1 MPGTDSLVTVVS
13 GLPRSG
19 TSMMMQVLEAGGL
32 PPLTDRTRAADR
44 DNPKGYYELEVVKKT
59 RNDSSWLAE
68 AKGKAVKIIYL
79 LLYDLPAG
87 HTYHVIFM
95 RRRMEEVLASQK
107 SMLERQKKEGSS
119 LPPEK
124 LARVY
129 EEQIRK
135 VDAWLADQPDFHV
148 LDVDY
153 NQMVA
158 DPAPRVEQIN
168 EFLGGSLDTQ
178 AMVRAIDP
186 DLYRQRNLNHR
197 A

>member
-1 MPGTDSLVTVVS
+1 MPGTNSFVTVVS

-19 TSMMMQVLEAGGL
+19 TSMLMQVLEAGGL

-44 DNPKGYYELEVVKKT
+44 DNPKGYYEFEAVKQT
-59 RNDSSWLAE
+59 RNAPSWLAD
-68 AKGKAVKIIYL
+68 AKGKAVKIIYM

-87 HTYHVIFM
+87 YTYRVIFM

-107 SMLERQKKEGSS
+107 SMLERQNKEGSS

-135 VDAWLADQPDFHV
+135 VDTWLADQPDFHV

-153 NQMVA
+153 NQIVA

-178 AMVRAIDP
+178 AMERAIDP
-186 DLYRQRNLNHR
+186 ELYRQRN
-197 A
+197 